1 MRPEE
6 DFMVWIIFLLGAGRR
21 SLENSVLQDK
31 SGSVSKKNLFVRTRL
46 PIVPSFRP
54 GKDWFLP
61 Q

>member
-1 MRPEE
+1 
-6 DFMVWIIFLLGAGRR
+6 MVWIIFLLGAGRR
-21 SLENSVLQDK
+21 IVLK
-31 SGSVSKKNLFVRTRL
+31 TLFSRINAALFRKKLFVRTRL